1 MTYSAGEAAKKL
13 KMSKDTLRYYE
24 REGLLPPIQKNKSG
38 HRIYSETDMEWIFLI
53 RSLRDTDMP
62 IAKIKHYVSLLV
74 NKGGKSIS
82 ERRKIL
88 IEHKAFLNEKMILYQ
103 NLMQLLEK
111 KITFYNDV
119 LENENPAAVRCMD
132 YITEWENF
140 RNILKGAT
148 YE

>member
-1 MTYSAGEAAKKL
+1 
-13 KMSKDTLRYYE
+13 
-24 REGLLPPIQKNKSG
+24 
-38 HRIYSETDMEWIFLI
+38 
-53 RSLRDTDMP
+53 
-62 IAKIKHYVSLLV
+62 
-74 NKGGKSIS
+74 
-82 ERRKIL
+82 
-88 IEHKAFLNEKMILYQ
+88 
-103 NLMQLLEK
+103 MQLLEK